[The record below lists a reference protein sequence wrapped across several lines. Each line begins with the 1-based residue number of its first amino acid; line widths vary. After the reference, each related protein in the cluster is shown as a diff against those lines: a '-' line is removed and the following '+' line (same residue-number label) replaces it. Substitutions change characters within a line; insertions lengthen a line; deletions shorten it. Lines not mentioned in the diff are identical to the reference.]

1 MPTITPTTELEAVNA
16 ILASIGEAPVE
27 SLDGS
32 FTDAELAQ
40 DLLRQESRGVQVQ
53 GFTFNTER
61 QVTLTPDNS
70 GNINLP
76 QNTLRFIYADD
87 RSIVQRGFRL
97 YDATNHTY
105 AFENDVTCDLVVGLD
120 YDELPEALRRFL
132 FFRAGRI
139 FQDRMGGDRVLHQFS
154 ANDEMGAWAAFL
166 NYEAEVGG
174 YNVFNPETNTLIA
187 RLKGNR

>member
-1 MPTITPTTELEAVNA
+1 MSVITPTSELEAVNA

-27 SLDGS
+27 TLDGP
-32 FTDAELAQ
+32 FTDAEIAQ
-40 DLLRQESRGVQVQ
+40 DLLKQESRGVQTQ

-61 QVTLTPDNS
+61 SVTLTPDS
-70 GNINLP
+70 YGVIHLP
-76 QNTLRFIYADD
+76 QNILRFIYTD

-105 AFENDVTCDLVVGLD
+105 EFTSSVECDLVLALP

-132 FFRAGRI
+132 YFRAGRI
-139 FQDRMGGDRVLHQFS
+139 FQDRFGGDRILHQF
-154 ANDEMGAWAAFL
+154 NYQDELGAWAAFQ

-174 YNVFNPETNTLIA
+174 YNVFTSPSNALLQ
-187 RLKGNR
+187 RLKSGR